1 MVLSNYEIHAIQI
14 QTSRSSQNPILSTF
28 FEQNIILLIP
38 QLETDHFS
46 SPFISEMCYLKQTH
60 STVIQDLQ
68 KLHSTRKRSS
78 RILQFYTTRDPYPEN
93 YSTFRRQRDL
103 QLIPH
108 TEGKEIFIPII
119 CSTHPCML
127 QGLPKAL
134 QDIQDI
140 HPFQG
145 NSTCIQDFQGSTPLQ
160 LLQPECIF
168 YTSAGFNIKLHQVP
182 VERLQTF

>member
-1 MVLSNYEIHAIQI
+1 MLLEAEAFYSLTRPPETTFYMKEILQDSSILHYKGSLSRKLFYIQ
-14 QTSRSSQNPILSTF
+14 
-28 FEQNIILLIP
+28 
-38 QLETDHFS
+38 
-46 SPFISEMCYLKQTH
+46 KA
-60 STVIQDLQ
+60 
-68 KLHSTRKRSS
+68 KRSS
-78 RILQFYTTRDPYPEN
+78 ID
-93 YSTFRRQRDL
+93 STYRRQRFSF
-103 QLIPH
+103 QSS
-108 TEGKEIFIPII
+108 

-168 YTSAGFNIKLHQVP
+168 YTSAGFHIKLHQVP
-182 VERLQTF
+182 VDRLQTF

>member
-28 FEQNIILLIP
+28 FEQNIILLIL

-46 SPFISEMCYLKQTH
+46 SPFISEMCYLKQRH
-60 STVIQDLQ
+60 STVLQDLQ

-78 RILQFYTTRDPYPEN
+78 RILQFYTTRGPYPEN

-103 QLIPH
+103 RLIPH

-119 CSTHPCML
+119 LQYTSMYATRPSKGITGHSRHSSIPRQFYMHP
-127 QGLPKAL
+127 GLPGF
-134 QDIQDI
+134 
-140 HPFQG
+140 HPITAS
-145 NSTCIQDFQGSTPLQ
+145 STRMHILHIGWFPHKTPPST
-160 LLQPECIF
+160 
-168 YTSAGFNIKLHQVP
+168 S
-182 VERLQTF
+182 